1 MQLCRYSGRK
11 NGTFTR
17 TIDYAAGEIKMTW
30 YTGDGSSIDS
40 YKKYVSSRRNKARD
54 IGKAQQSG
62 RGRKRNFSQ
71 TKTKK
76 RKEFV
81 FRNRKRLIFRYLPKF
96 VKLQKPRKIIVSFSI
111 RSSIFITCNDPSTRH
126 FRATDTNRSIT
137 LQVMG
142 HKTSNL

>member
-1 MQLCRYSGRK
+1 VQLCRYSGRK
-11 NGTFTR
+11 NGTF

-76 RKEFV
+76 KERV
-81 FRNRKRLIFRYLPKF
+81 C
-96 VKLQKPRKIIVSFSI
+96 FS
-111 RSSIFITCNDPSTRH
+111 
-126 FRATDTNRSIT
+126 
-137 LQVMG
+137 
-142 HKTSNL
+142 